1 MTVSESR
8 AGAETADQ
16 VTAGLRAFLAA
27 CLDAP
32 NLRIVSLGRS
42 VEGFSWETYA
52 VDVEWTGDGGPRA
65 AEFIVHRVPRAGLLQ
80 PYRAQTVYE
89 LRRAVEEIPGVPMP
103 STLWLD
109 EEGAATGRPLYV
121 VEKVDGEVPTQWTA
135 DKFFGD
141 DGEKRAV
148 ARHLMEITAALHA
161 APLSIAPDGLRG
173 LAEQDP
179 VSEIDYWFAI
189 YTSECL
195 EPVPILDWGFA
206 WLYANTHRASGRQA
220 VLHGDL
226 RTGNYM
232 MRDGRIVA
240 LLDWEESHV
249 GDPVQ
254 DLAHCALRLFRGR
267 ARKPSGL
274 VTVPELLSF
283 YEEAA
288 GWEVSR
294 DAFHFWSVFEAVY
307 TAVTQHRAESLFA
320 RGATDDV
327 RYAALG
333 YQAHYNHRYV
343 IDYIEAAESGADPR

>member
-1 MTVSESR
+1 VTVSAHHGEAESED
-8 AGAETADQ
+8 AL
-16 VTAGLRAFLAA
+16 TAGLRDLLAA
-27 CLDAP
+27 RLDAP
-32 NLRIVSLGRS
+32 DLRVASLGRS

-52 VDVEWTGDGGPRA
+52 VGAAWTDAGGPR
-65 AEFIVHRVPRAGLLQ
+65 ESDFIVHRVPRAGLLQ
-80 PYRAQTVYE
+80 PYRARTVYE
-89 LRRAVEEIPGVPMP
+89 LRRAVEAVPGVPIP
-103 STLWLD
+103 ATLWLD

-121 VEKVDGEVPTQWTA
+121 VEKADGEVPTQWTA

-141 DGEKRAV
+141 DDEKREV
-148 ARHLMEITAALHA
+148 ARELMRIAAALHD
-161 APLSIAPDGLRG
+161 APLSIAPAGLRG

-179 VSEIDYWFAI
+179 VSEIDYWFSI
-189 YTSECL
+189 YTNECL

-206 WLYANTHRASGRQA
+206 WLYANTHRVSGRQS

-232 MRDGRIVA
+232 MRDGKIVA

-254 DLAHCALRLFRGR
+254 DLAHFALRLFRGR

-274 VTVPELLSF
+274 VTVTELLDL

-288 GWEVSR
+288 GWPVSR

-320 RGATDDV
+320 RGDTDDV

-343 IDYIEAAESGADPR
+343 IDYVEAAESGAEPE